1 MGHLSGILVYVR
13 RTCVGRVFWGNL
25 PRREVYMVREKIS
38 FRMTEECEKKLHH
51 LLEMDAAM
59 AEKQKRKPKD
69 RSEIINDA
77 VVTYWMAMQAD
88 EYNDP
93 YMQRLEI
100 VFERVFR
107 KYMSGF
113 IRSLNATNIL
123 AREAKEYMRLL
134 CKGLNIDRAKD
145 GVERLL
151 YMTLPWDILIPEKV
165 AREMRVKDPELEDE
179 ELM

>member
-1 MGHLSGILVYVR
+1 
-13 RTCVGRVFWGNL
+13 
-25 PRREVYMVREKIS
+25 MVREKIS
-38 FRMTEECEKKLHH
+38 FRMTEECEKKLNH

-88 EYNDP
+88 EYNDS

-113 IRSLNATNIL
+113 SAH
-123 AREAKEYMRLL
+123 
-134 CKGLNIDRAKD
+134 
-145 GVERLL
+145 
-151 YMTLPWDILIPEKV
+151 
-165 AREMRVKDPELEDE
+165 
-179 ELM
+179 

>member
-1 MGHLSGILVYVR
+1 
-13 RTCVGRVFWGNL
+13 
-25 PRREVYMVREKIS
+25 
-38 FRMTEECEKKLHH
+38 MTEECKKKLHS
-51 LLEMDAAM
+51 LLEMDAEL
-59 AEKQKRKPKD
+59 AENQKRKPKD
-69 RSEIINDA
+69 RSEIINEA

-113 IRSLNATNIL
+113 IRSLNTTNIL
-123 AREAKEYMRLL
+123 AWEAKEYMRLL

-165 AREMRVKDPELEDE
+165 AREMRVKNPDREE
-179 ELM
+179 ELF